1 MRFTITLKLSL
12 GFAALTALAGLMAV
26 LGITSL
32 ATVNGAMDDVLHGP
46 VLRASMEEQMQ
57 TDVVRLARAE
67 KNLILSSDQ
76 QQLDRFD
83 AELLQLRQ
91 KLIAEHDR
99 LDAIGSVEGRR
110 LLAIFNTS
118 LQQVFAVQDK
128 VRDLVR
134 RNQRDEARDLSA
146 GQGRQIITEAGQ
158 RLDDIIVI

>member
-1 MRFTITLKLSL
+1 MRFTIKLKLAA
-12 GFAALTALAGLMAV
+12 GFTALTLLAGAMAV

-32 ATVNGAMDDVLHGP
+32 ATVNSAMDGVLHGP

-57 TDVVRLARAE
+57 TDLVRLARAE
-67 KNLILSSDQ
+67 KNLILSGDQ

-91 KLIAEHDR
+91 KLTAEHDR

-110 LLAIFNTS
+110 LLAIFNTA

-146 GQGRQIITEAGQ
+146 GQGRQP
-158 RLDDIIVI
+158 